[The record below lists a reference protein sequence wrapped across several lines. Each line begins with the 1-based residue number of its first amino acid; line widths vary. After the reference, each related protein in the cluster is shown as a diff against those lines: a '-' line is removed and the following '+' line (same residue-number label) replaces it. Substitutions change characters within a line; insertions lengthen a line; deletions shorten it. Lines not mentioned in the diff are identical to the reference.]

1 MSKTRSTGSA
11 CPLGSTWIGW
21 EYELE
26 DMLYVDGR
34 DAGRRGSATGG
45 IETANVSSGRGT
57 GLVKSISY
65 GVWVEVDILTVI
77 VSEGQAEEIF
87 NFIFEKADINR
98 PHGGFIFQGGLTQPT
113 PFVLPDLPEENQD

>member
-1 MSKTRSTGSA
+1 MKTLTDQKLITCLLPKKKSKA
-11 CPLGSTWIGW
+11 F
-21 EYELE
+21 EVAK
-26 DMLYVDGR
+26 MLHDEK
-34 DAGRRGSATGG
+34 G

-98 PHGGFIFQGGLTQPT
+98 PHGGFIFQGGLTQTT
-113 PFVLPDLPEENQD
+113 PFVLPDLPEEDQD